1 MPDFSRRRFL
11 TIFAAAS
18 ALSAA
23 PFALKAQHPVRTW
36 KGVAM
41 GSAASIS
48 LSHPNADDIL
58 LRATRELERLE
69 NIFSLYR
76 ENSTLAQLNRDGVVN
91 TPPFELLEC
100 LGLCGTINQASGG
113 LFDPTVQP
121 LWQLYAQSYSE
132 GRAPENVL
140 IRKTLSRTG
149 WDKLVI
155 NQSRV
160 SFKRPNMAMTLN
172 GIAQGYVADRIAKL
186 LRDDGLNNVLIN
198 TGEFAALGG
207 HPEGE
212 DWPVSINTGS
222 EIRKERVMLRDNAVA
237 TSLPNGTF
245 FDQAG
250 LVGHILDPRTG
261 RPAQARPTAV
271 SVTATKAAV
280 ADGLST
286 AICLMNKGEADKLLA
301 QFPNAKLV

>member
-1 MPDFSRRRFL
+1 
-11 TIFAAAS
+11 
-18 ALSAA
+18 
-23 PFALKAQHPVRTW
+23 
-36 KGVAM
+36 M

-100 LGLCGTINQASGG
+100 LGLCGTINRASGG
-113 LFDPTVQP
+113 LFDPTVQS
-121 LWQLYAQSYSE
+121 LWQLYAQSYSQR
-132 GRAPENVL
+132 RAPENAL

-149 WDKLVI
+149 WDKVVI
-155 NQSRV
+155 NQSQV
-160 SFKRPNMAMTLN
+160 SFKKQDMAMTLN

-198 TGEFAALGG
+198 TGEFAALGA

-222 EIRKERVMLRDNAVA
+222 EIRK
-237 TSLPNGTF
+237 
-245 FDQAG
+245 
-250 LVGHILDPRTG
+250 
-261 RPAQARPTAV
+261 
-271 SVTATKAAV
+271 
-280 ADGLST
+280 
-286 AICLMNKGEADKLLA
+286 KG
-301 QFPNAKLV
+301 